1 MVFES
6 QSLAAQGCR
15 LDWVRERPELMV
27 GEHAPDSSLEA
38 VGKYGNCSNRDLL
51 PGTMIK
57 NLARK
62 LLLSSRALR
71 LAARFRS
78 KRAAILM
85 YHSVMDDPRQVADSL
100 GGIVHSTEVFQ
111 GQMELLAR
119 QFRPVDLDRLA
130 SFVKGEQD
138 LPEHAVAITFDDGYR
153 DNYELAM
160 PILNRFGIPAA
171 FYVTVDSIER
181 RKLPWPSRLR
191 FSFRTTSEKEFRD
204 ESGHRWSLGS
214 PEQRERAYLGVCD
227 QVCKLAGAALENRVA
242 QMEQALEAQL
252 SSDSGRLMMTWE
264 QVKQLA
270 QHGHIVGSHTMTHP
284 NLAFLALEQMRSELR
299 ESKQRMEAHVN
310 APVQHFSYPCPALF
324 PNWTEQTVEESRR
337 VGYQTAVTTSTGLT
351 RPNDNPLGLKRVR
364 PTKTVEGLEWTL
376 ESAFAGRAL

>member
-1 MVFES
+1 
-6 QSLAAQGCR
+6 
-15 LDWVRERPELMV
+15 MV
-27 GEHAPDSSLEA
+27 GEDAPDSFLEG
-38 VGKYGNCSNRDLL
+38 VGKHGNGSKGDRF
-51 PGTMIK
+51 PETMIK
-57 NLARK
+57 NLARNA
-62 LLLSSRALR
+62 LVGSGVLR

-78 KRAAILM
+78 RGAAILM

-100 GGIVHSTEVFQ
+100 GGIVQSTEVFQ

-119 QFRPVDLDRLA
+119 EFRPVALDRLA
-130 SFVKGEQD
+130 RFVKGEQD
-138 LPEHAVAITFDDGYR
+138 LAEHAVAVTFDDGYR
-153 DNYELAM
+153 DNYEQAM

-171 FYVTVDSIER
+171 FYITVDCVER

-191 FSFRTTSEKEFRD
+191 FSFRTTSQREFSD

-214 PEQRERAYLGVCD
+214 PEERERAYRGVCD
-227 QVCKLAGAALENRVA
+227 QVSKLAGAALENRVA
-242 QMEQALEAQL
+242 RMEQALEAQL

-270 QHGHIVGSHTMTHP
+270 QRGHIVGSHTMTHP
-284 NLAFLALEQMRSELR
+284 NLAFVALEEVRRELR
-299 ESKQRMEAHVN
+299 ESKQCMEAHVN

-351 RPNDNPLGLKRVR
+351 RRNDNPLGLKRVR

-376 ESAFAGRAL
+376 ASAFAGRAL